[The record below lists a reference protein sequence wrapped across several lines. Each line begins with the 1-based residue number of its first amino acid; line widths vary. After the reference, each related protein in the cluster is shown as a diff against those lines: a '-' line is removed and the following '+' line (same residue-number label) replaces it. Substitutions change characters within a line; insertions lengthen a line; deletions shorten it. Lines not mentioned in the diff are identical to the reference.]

1 MHKNITSYF
10 TNSPVKIGD
19 FYHGAEHGARTP
31 ARSLITGA
39 KSPVI
44 FDGAPVIFAIAQVL
58 VGRSRGARTLIITPA
73 HCFITGPNVTPKVP
87 KCVEVKIWCVRVH
100 NYKVRAPCLSRH
112 SVLRSG
118 AMGGCTCA

>member
-1 MHKNITSYF
+1 MHKIITSYF
-10 TNSPVKIGD
+10 TISPVKIGD
-19 FYHGAEHGARTP
+19 YHGAEHGARTP

-73 HCFITGPNVTPKVP
+73 HCFITGPNVIPKG
-87 KCVEVKIWCVRVH
+87 
-100 NYKVRAPCLSRH
+100 S
-112 SVLRSG
+112 
-118 AMGGCTCA
+118 